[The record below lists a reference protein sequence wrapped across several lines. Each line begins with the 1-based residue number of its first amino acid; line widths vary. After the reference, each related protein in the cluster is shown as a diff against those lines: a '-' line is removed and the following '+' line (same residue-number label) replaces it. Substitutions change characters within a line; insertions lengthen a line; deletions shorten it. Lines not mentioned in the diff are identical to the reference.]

1 MSHRKE
7 QGNIL
12 GYVLVGVLLAALVIG
27 GIFVVRRYLPSSDTT
42 GTSSSSDGTPTATT
56 DAPTKPSTETDKNSE
71 ELKAALA
78 QQAAEEKKA
87 QEQKAANESKPAT
100 TTTTGTTTTGSTSAA
115 TASVASG
122 TDANKLPATG
132 PEDTALSMVGIT
144 LVTALAVAYVRSRAL
159 I

>member
-100 TTTTGTTTTGSTSAA
+100 TTTTGTTTGSTSAA
-115 TASVASG
+115 TASVATG

>member
-100 TTTTGTTTTGSTSAA
+100 TTTTGTTTGSTSAA
-115 TASVASG
+115 TASVTSG

>member
-100 TTTTGTTTTGSTSAA
+100 TTTTGTTTGLTSAA
-115 TASVASG
+115 TASVATG

>member
-12 GYVLVGVLLAALVIG
+12 GYVLVGVLLAALVVG
-27 GIFVVRRYLPSSDTT
+27 GIFVVRRYLPSTDTT
-42 GTSSSSDGTPTATT
+42 ETSSSSDGTPTANN
-56 DAPTKPSTETDKNSE
+56 DAPAKPSNESDKNSE

-100 TTTTGTTTTGSTSAA
+100 IPTAGTNSTTSTGA
-115 TASVASG
+115 G
-122 TDANKLPATG
+122 TDELPATG
-132 PEDTALSMVGIT
+132 PEDTILSAVGVT
-144 LVTALAVAYVRSRAL
+144 LVTALAVAYVRSRTL

>member
-12 GYVLVGVLLAALVIG
+12 GYVLVGVVLAALVIG

-42 GTSSSSDGTPTATT
+42 NAPTQSDSTPTATT
-56 DAPTKPSTETDKNSE
+56 DAPTRPSTDENSD

-100 TTTTGTTTTGSTSAA
+100 TSTTTASLTATTSASTTGTNAA
-115 TASVASG
+115 A
-122 TDANKLPATG
+122 LPATG
-132 PEDTALSMVGIT
+132 PEDTLLSMAGVT
-144 LVTALAVAYVRSRAL
+144 LMTALVVAYVRSRAL

>member
-12 GYVLVGVLLAALVIG
+12 GYVLVGVLLAALVVG
-27 GIFVVRRYLPSSDTT
+27 GIFVVRRYLPSTDTT
-42 GTSSSSDGTPTATT
+42 ETSSSSDGTPTANN
-56 DAPTKPSTETDKNSE
+56 DAPAKPSNESDKNSE

-100 TTTTGTTTTGSTSAA
+100 IPTAGTDSTTSTDTTTGA
-115 TASVASG
+115 G
-122 TDANKLPATG
+122 TDKLPATG
-132 PEDTALSMVGIT
+132 PEDTILSAVGVT
-144 LVTALAVAYVRSRAL
+144 LVTALAVAYVRSRTL